1 MKAKRGSGPVGRG
14 GSPVLTS
21 QPLERKEPIMNATLT
36 HQATDKQLS
45 FLTRLLNEATEM
57 LNERQALTGA
67 DWPEARAAVQALTLV
82 DDLSKASASRAI
94 DTAMD
99 NNRQLRAELKGLRGQ
114 FAFEEARRLGAD
126 HAEAADAQVRA
137 EADRPH
143 EFVTTGMYQV
153 DGRIF
158 KVLPSR
164 SSTRHY
170 AQELVGESA
179 TGYHFQYARGAMYQ
193 LRAEHRMTAEQAA
206 EWGKLTDHCMCC
218 GALLT
223 DPKSIAKGI
232 GPDCAKKYF

>member
-1 MKAKRGSGPVGRG
+1 
-14 GSPVLTS
+14 
-21 QPLERKEPIMNATLT
+21 MNATTET
-36 HQATDKQLS
+36 HPFATDKQLS

-57 LNERQALTGA
+57 LNERQQLTGA
-67 DWPEARAAVQALTLV
+67 DWPEARAAVDAMLRSGDFT
-82 DDLSKASASRAI
+82 KREASMAI
-94 DTAMD
+94 DLAVD
-99 NNRQLRAELKGLRGQ
+99 NNRQLRTELKGLRGQ
-114 FAFEEARRLGAD
+114 FAFEEARRSGAD

-153 DGRIF
+153 DGRIY

-164 SSTRHY
+164 SGNGRHY

-179 TGYHFQYARGAMYQ
+179 TGYRFQYAKGAMY
-193 LRAEHRMTAEQAA
+193 RIRPEHRMTAEQAA

-223 DPKSIAKGI
+223 DPKSIVKGI